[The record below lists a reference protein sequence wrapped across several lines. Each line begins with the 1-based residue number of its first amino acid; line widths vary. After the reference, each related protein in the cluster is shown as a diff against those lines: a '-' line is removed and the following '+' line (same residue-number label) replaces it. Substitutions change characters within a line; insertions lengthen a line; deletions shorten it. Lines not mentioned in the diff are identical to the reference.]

1 MDELKVKFD
10 KKKTLITGIIIAILG
25 LYFFSQNK
33 ENKKNFEELALGKDA
48 TVEFGTVDNYKI
60 HCQDTRDINECI
72 SSYFNH
78 GENLPVTLWLG
89 NSQLHAINQFKV
101 GDKPSSVKLHK
112 LLKKQKQ
119 FLITFSQPNA
129 NLQEHLVLLSHL
141 IQKLPV
147 KNLILPIVFDDM
159 REINIRSQI
168 KNIFEYEET
177 KNFLTQSSK
186 VGKRLYKNFLL
197 TKENSGEKNSN
208 DPSLQ
213 ERSEKFLNKKL
224 EKIWPIWM
232 NRSNLRG
239 DLFNELYQIRNYI
252 FKINP
257 SSTRSMIPGYYLKNF
272 QALEDLLSI
281 SNSNG
286 LKVLVYIVPIRD
298 DYKIPYHIDEYKNF
312 KKDIKDLSIKKDI
325 QFINLEKTVPNSFW
339 GEKNST
345 SVINKKEI
353 DFMHFKAEG
362 HDFLAEAI
370 YQQIIRLKKK

>member
-208 DPSLQ
+208 DPIICSIVSSFVPL
-213 ERSEKFLNKKL
+213 SFNKTL
-224 EKIWPIWM
+224 GF
-232 NRSNLRG
+232 S
-239 DLFNELYQIRNYI
+239 
-252 FKINP
+252 
-257 SSTRSMIPGYYLKNF
+257 
-272 QALEDLLSI
+272 
-281 SNSNG
+281 
-286 LKVLVYIVPIRD
+286 
-298 DYKIPYHIDEYKNF
+298 
-312 KKDIKDLSIKKDI
+312 
-325 QFINLEKTVPNSFW
+325 
-339 GEKNST
+339 
-345 SVINKKEI
+345 
-353 DFMHFKAEG
+353 
-362 HDFLAEAI
+362 
-370 YQQIIRLKKK
+370 